1 MRSYM
6 VQTMGEEFGPYP
18 LEFLREKL
26 SVGHIR
32 PSTGVRVV
40 EDGKHVAYSDV
51 EDELLAQ
58 DNPADALSAFRGY
71 LAATE
76 QRAKSG
82 SDLSGAQSDLAE
94 AHLKLGDVLSKQG
107 AADQAI
113 ENYRAGLAVAEP
125 QAARQPRDVGY
136 KTLLAELNYALAV
149 NGHEPARRYALAVD
163 ALTPLASEL
172 NRRQTRVLTEATAA
186 LAKLG

>member
-26 SVGHIR
+26 SKGLS
-32 PSTGVRVV
+32 PSTNIIVV
-40 EDGKHVAYSDV
+40 EGGKHVAYSNV
-51 EDELLAQ
+51 GDELLAQ
-58 DNPADALSAFRGY
+58 DNPANVLSAFRGY
-71 LAATE
+71 LAEAE
-76 QRAKSG
+76 RWAKSG
-82 SDLSGAQSDLAE
+82 SDLSGAQHNLA
-94 AHLKLGDVLSKQG
+94 AARQKLGDALSKQG
-107 AADQAI
+107 EADQAV
-113 ENYRAGLAVAEP
+113 ENYRAGLAVAET

-149 NGHEPARRYALAVD
+149 NGNEPARRYALVVD
-163 ALTPLASEL
+163 TLTPLASEL
-172 NRRQTRVLTEATAA
+172 NRTQGQLLTEATAA